1 MALQGN
7 LDPNAR
13 FGTPAAIRAEVGR
26 ILDSYGQGPGHIFNL
41 GHGISQFTDPGNVNA
56 LMDALHELSP
66 AYHQD
71 DAANAT
77 PVARG

>member
-1 MALQGN
+1 
-7 LDPNAR
+7 
-13 FGTPAAIRAEVGR
+13 
-26 ILDSYGQGPGHIFNL
+26 
-41 GHGISQFTDPGNVNA
+41 
-56 LMDALHELSP
+56 MDALHELSP